1 MKIGN
6 KIYSK
11 AELQKRIGNL
21 GQIGGVR
28 HYELLEGSNKGTRA
42 IDVNTGSGFNFTILP
57 DRGMDIS
64 RASYK
69 GMNLVYQTPNGEV
82 NPAFY
87 QSQGSEWLRTFFAG
101 LLTTCGLTYL
111 GPPGKDGD
119 DDLGLHGRYSA
130 SPARQVCDLSRWE
143 KDEYR
148 IELSGHLEESILFGS
163 KIRLNR
169 TIMSQIG
176 LKSLYIE
183 DIVENYGST
192 DSPFTIL
199 YHINIGFPVLD
210 KNSKLVVSSN
220 KIFSYDELSKSG
232 IIKFNQFSEPIANYQ
247 EQNFFHEMLGDK
259 EGYAY
264 AALINTEIENGIGVY
279 IKFAIANLPY
289 LSEWKMMGEVDYVV
303 ALEPC
308 NTKCKNRGDLRREG
322 ILPMIEPGESKK
334 TEVEIGV
341 LVGEKEISDFVSKID
356 AIKKN

>member
-6 KIYSK
+6 KTYSK

-143 KDEYR
+143 KDEYL
-148 IELSGHLEESILFGS
+148 IKLSGHLEESILFGS

-192 DSPFTIL
+192 ASPFTIL
-199 YHINIGFPVLD
+199 YHINMGFPLLD
-210 KNSKLVVSSN
+210 KNCK
-220 KIFSYDELSKSG
+220 FSRMMNFLNQELL
-232 IIKFNQFSEPIANYQ
+232 N
-247 EQNFFHEMLGDK
+247 
-259 EGYAY
+259 
-264 AALINTEIENGIGVY
+264 LIN
-279 IKFAIANLPY
+279 FQ
-289 LSEWKMMGEVDYVV
+289 S
-303 ALEPC
+303 
-308 NTKCKNRGDLRREG
+308 R
-322 ILPMIEPGESKK
+322 
-334 TEVEIGV
+334 
-341 LVGEKEISDFVSKID
+341 
-356 AIKKN
+356 

>member
-1 MKIGN
+1 
-6 KIYSK
+6 
-11 AELQKRIGNL
+11 
-21 GQIGGVR
+21 
-28 HYELLEGSNKGTRA
+28 
-42 IDVNTGSGFNFTILP
+42 
-57 DRGMDIS
+57 
-64 RASYK
+64 
-69 GMNLVYQTPNGEV
+69 
-82 NPAFY
+82 
-87 QSQGSEWLRTFFAG
+87 
-101 LLTTCGLTYL
+101 
-111 GPPGKDGD
+111 
-119 DDLGLHGRYSA
+119 
-130 SPARQVCDLSRWE
+130 
-143 KDEYR
+143 
-148 IELSGHLEESILFGS
+148 
-163 KIRLNR
+163 
-169 TIMSQIG
+169 MSQIG

-183 DIVENYGST
+183 DIVENYGSM

-259 EGYAY
+259 QGYAY
-264 AALINTEIENGIGVY
+264 AALINTEVENGIGVY

-322 ILPMIEPGESKK
+322 ILPMIKSEESKK

-341 LVGEKEISDFVSKID
+341 LVGEKEISDFVGKID
-356 AIKKN
+356 AIKKIK

>member
-6 KIYSK
+6 KTYGK

-130 SPARQVCDLSRWE
+130 SPARQVCDLSHWE

-148 IELSGHLEESILFGS
+148 IELSG
-163 KIRLNR
+163 
-169 TIMSQIG
+169 Q
-176 LKSLYIE
+176 
-183 DIVENYGST
+183 
-192 DSPFTIL
+192 
-199 YHINIGFPVLD
+199 
-210 KNSKLVVSSN
+210 
-220 KIFSYDELSKSG
+220 
-232 IIKFNQFSEPIANYQ
+232 A
-247 EQNFFHEMLGDK
+247 
-259 EGYAY
+259 
-264 AALINTEIENGIGVY
+264 
-279 IKFAIANLPY
+279 
-289 LSEWKMMGEVDYVV
+289 
-303 ALEPC
+303 
-308 NTKCKNRGDLRREG
+308 
-322 ILPMIEPGESKK
+322 
-334 TEVEIGV
+334 
-341 LVGEKEISDFVSKID
+341 
-356 AIKKN
+356 